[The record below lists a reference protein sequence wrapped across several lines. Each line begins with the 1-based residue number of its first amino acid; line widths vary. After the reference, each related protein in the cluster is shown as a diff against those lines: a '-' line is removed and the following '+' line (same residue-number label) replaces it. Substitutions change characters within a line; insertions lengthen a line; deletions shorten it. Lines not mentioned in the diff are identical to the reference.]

1 MTDEI
6 KVYDESY
13 PTRRLLEL
21 IGDKWTPII
30 VYILGQGTK
39 RYGEL
44 RRHLPDVSKKML
56 TQTLRALERDGLL
69 KRKVYAEVPPR
80 VDYDLTPLGRPGE
93 DTTGPS
99 IFTAIQQDLL
109 DCPWSRKP
117 GWIRPIGASVGQNAV
132 RIVPE
137 SQSVSQLGVER
148 TAHLGEVNPVATELE
163 SVGAVRPTEV
173 IA

>member
-1 MTDEI
+1 MAAMTNEI

-13 PTRRLLEL
+13 PPRRLLEL

-80 VDYDLTPLGRPGE
+80 VDYDLTPLGRVFLSPVTSLCALAQAHQG
-93 DTTGPS
+93 
-99 IFTAIQQDLL
+99 DLEAA
-109 DCPWSRKP
+109 PAQRNK
-117 GWIRPIGASVGQNAV
+117 G
-132 RIVPE
+132 
-137 SQSVSQLGVER
+137 R
-148 TAHLGEVNPVATELE
+148 TNKA
-163 SVGAVRPTEV
+163 RDD
-173 IA
+173 

>member
-1 MTDEI
+1 MAAMTDEI
-6 KVYDESY
+6 TVYDEDY

-21 IGDKWTPII
+21 IGDKWTPIL

-80 VDYDLTPLGRPGE
+80 VDYDLTPLGRVFLE
-93 DTTGPS
+93 
-99 IFTAIQQDLL
+99 
-109 DCPWSRKP
+109 
-117 GWIRPIGASVGQNAV
+117 
-132 RIVPE
+132 
-137 SQSVSQLGVER
+137 
-148 TAHLGEVNPVATELE
+148 PVASLCAWAQAHQGDLE
-163 SVGAVRPTEV
+163 AAHAKRKTGRTKKKGDA
-173 IA
+173 

>member
-1 MTDEI
+1 MAAMNDEI
-6 KVYDESY
+6 KVYDEGY
-13 PTRRLLEL
+13 PSRRLLEL

-80 VDYDLTPLGRPGE
+80 VDY
-93 DTTGPS
+93 
-99 IFTAIQQDLL
+99 QQFPQAVI
-109 DCPWSRKP
+109 CRKP
-117 GWIRPIGASVGQNAV
+117 
-132 RIVPE
+132 
-137 SQSVSQLGVER
+137 
-148 TAHLGEVNPVATELE
+148 
-163 SVGAVRPTEV
+163 
-173 IA
+173 

>member
-1 MTDEI
+1 MATKADEI
-6 KVYDESY
+6 KVYDDSY

-21 IGDKWTPII
+21 IGDKWTPIV

-80 VDYDLTPLGRPGE
+80 VDYDLTPLGRVFLEPVTSLCAWAQAHQGAFVGHISAE
-93 DTTGPS
+93 GR
-99 IFTAIQQDLL
+99 F
-109 DCPWSRKP
+109 
-117 GWIRPIGASVGQNAV
+117 GASRVPFSGLKKNRRQRHGDQTWLLS
-132 RIVPE
+132 RID
-137 SQSVSQLGVER
+137 SARRSTCWRISAAGKY
-148 TAHLGEVNPVATELE
+148 
-163 SVGAVRPTEV
+163 
-173 IA
+173 

>member
-1 MTDEI
+1 MAAMTDEI
-6 KVYDESY
+6 TVYDEGY

-80 VDYDLTPLGRPGE
+80 VDYSLTPLGRAFLEPV
-93 DTTGPS
+93 TS
-99 IFTAIQQDLL
+99 LCAWAL
-109 DCPWSRKP
+109 
-117 GWIRPIGASVGQNAV
+117 
-132 RIVPE
+132 
-137 SQSVSQLGVER
+137 
-148 TAHLGEVNPVATELE
+148 AHQGELE
-163 SVGAVRPTEV
+163 AAHAKRKKGRTKK
-173 IA
+173 

>member
-1 MTDEI
+1 MAAMTDEI

-30 VYILGQGTK
+30 VYVLGQGTK

-80 VDYDLTPLGRPGE
+80 VDYDLTPLGRVFLEPVTSLCAWAQRHQAGSAVDGGAPPGVGG
-93 DTTGPS
+93 TSLSVRAVCRRVTATRPS
-99 IFTAIQQDLL
+99 SS
-109 DCPWSRKP
+109 SRSCS
-117 GWIRPIGASVGQNAV
+117 W
-132 RIVPE
+132 
-137 SQSVSQLGVER
+137 
-148 TAHLGEVNPVATELE
+148 
-163 SVGAVRPTEV
+163 
-173 IA
+173 

>member
-69 KRKVYAEVPPR
+69 KRKVYAVVPPR
-80 VDYDLTPLGRPGE
+80 VDYDLTPLGRVFL
-93 DTTGPS
+93 GPVTS
-99 IFTAIQQDLL
+99 LCAWAQAHKSDLEAAHAK
-109 DCPWSRKP
+109 RKK
-117 GWIRPIGASVGQNAV
+117 G
-132 RIVPE
+132 
-137 SQSVSQLGVER
+137 R
-148 TAHLGEVNPVATELE
+148 TKK
-163 SVGAVRPTEV
+163 
-173 IA
+173 

>member
-1 MTDEI
+1 MAAMPDEI

-13 PTRRLLEL
+13 PTRRLLDL

-80 VDYDLTPLGRPGE
+80 VDYDLTPPGPAFLQPV
-93 DTTGPS
+93 PS
-99 IFTAIQQDLL
+99 PRAWA
-109 DCPWSRKP
+109 P
-117 GWIRPIGASVGQNAV
+117 
-132 RIVPE
+132 
-137 SQSVSQLGVER
+137 
-148 TAHLGEVNPVATELE
+148 AHQAEL
-163 SVGAVRPTEV
+163 R
-173 IA
+173 